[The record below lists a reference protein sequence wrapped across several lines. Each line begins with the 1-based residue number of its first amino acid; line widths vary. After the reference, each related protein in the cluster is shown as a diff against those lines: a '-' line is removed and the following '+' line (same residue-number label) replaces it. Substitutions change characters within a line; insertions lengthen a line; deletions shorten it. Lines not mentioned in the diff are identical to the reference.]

1 MNNTQT
7 VSRPGRHQATVDMPT
22 ATPLMANIEFQDPI
36 SEAPS
41 CPAPAAA
48 YPDDLPAS
56 GSPPVSSHHPSTM
69 SALSALLTM
78 SPLSTISTFSTLSTN
93 THVWNGPGVGHR
105 SSQRRHRRRRHVAP
119 GRVPSTDPGSSA
131 GQCRHRRAIH
141 SQIRF
146 ETTNPQLAI
155 QQNGSSPIGSG
166 KDYWFHPPSRM
177 HSLDC
182 HEWRSRCRS
191 IRRFI
196 FK

>member
-1 MNNTQT
+1 MNPSQT

-22 ATPLMANIEFQDPI
+22 ATPPMATIEFQDPI
-36 SEAPS
+36 ADAPS

-69 SALSALLTM
+69 S
-78 SPLSTISTFSTLSTN
+78 TLPTN
-93 THVWNGPGVGHR
+93 THVSNGPGVGHR

-155 QQNGSSPIGSG
+155 QQNGGYPIGSG
-166 KDYWFHPPSRM
+166 KGYWFHPPSRM
-177 HSLDC
+177 NPLDC